1 MSNFRTEFLKY
12 ALACGVLEFGEFT
25 LKSGR
30 VSPYFF
36 NTGLFDTGKR
46 LRILGEYYARA
57 IVKAGLEFDMLF
69 GPAYKGIPLV
79 SAIAIAFS
87 AAHDRD
93 VAWAFDRKEAKSYG
107 EGGIFVGAP
116 LKGRVLIVDDV
127 ISAGTS
133 ARRARD
139 LILHENAEIAGMA
152 IALDRQERG
161 QGEVSAVAEVQYL
174 LGAPVISI
182 SDLDHLLVFVA
193 EHPDLAEHL
202 PQVERYRAQYGA

>member
-1 MSNFRTEFLKY
+1 MSNFRTEFLEY
-12 ALACGVLEFGEFT
+12 ALQCGVLKFGEFK

-30 VSPYFF
+30 ISPYFF
-36 NTGLFDTGKR
+36 NTGLFDTGEQ

-57 IVKAGLEFDMLF
+57 IIEAGLEFDMLF

-79 SAIAIAFS
+79 STVAIAFS
-87 AAHDRD
+87 AVHDRD
-93 VAWAFDRKEAKSYG
+93 VPWAFDRKEAKSHG
-107 EGGIFVGAP
+107 EGGTLVGAS

-133 ARRARD
+133 SRHARG
-139 LILHENAEIAGMA
+139 LILHEDAEIAGMA
-152 IALDRQERG
+152 LALDRQERG
-161 QGEVSAVAEVQYL
+161 QGESSAAAEVQDL

-193 EHPDLAEHL
+193 ERPDLAESL
-202 PQVERYRAQYGA
+202 SQVKRYRAQYGA